1 MTSPETR
8 EPERRAA
15 FDPST
20 PSPARMYD
28 YYLGGKNH
36 FPSDREAAEQAMA
49 VVPHARDVAWAN
61 RHFLVRAVRAMAQ
74 AGIKQFIDLGTGYP
88 TSPNVH
94 EIARE
99 TSPDARAVYVDH
111 DPVVSRHNMAFLSND
126 PLVSAIDADIRD
138 PDAILTHPDVTG
150 LIDFR
155 RPVGVLFVAVLHFV
169 TDAEGPRE
177 IVGAFRDRLSP
188 RSALA
193 VSHITSDGTPPE
205 VRTAIED
212 AYTDAA
218 APSVFRT
225 EAEIAALFGGWPLL
239 APGLVDVS
247 KWRPELHTSQVTST
261 LRFVGGVAQRGR
273 GWLPW
278 WLRRT
283 R

>member
-1 MTSPETR
+1 
-8 EPERRAA
+8 
-15 FDPST
+15 
-20 PSPARMYD
+20 MYD

-49 VVPHARDVAWAN
+49 VVPHAQAVAWAN
-61 RHFLVRAVRAMAQ
+61 RHFLVRAVRTMAQ

-94 EIARE
+94 EIARD
-99 TSPDARAVYVDH
+99 TSPYARVVYVDN
-111 DPVVSRHNMAFLSND
+111 DPVVSRHNMAFLSHD
-126 PLVSAIDADIRD
+126 PNINALDGDIRD

-177 IVGAFRDRLSP
+177 IVAAFCDRLSP
-188 RSALA
+188 RSAVAL
-193 VSHITSDGTPPE
+193 SHITSDGTPAE
-205 VRTAIED
+205 VRSAIED

-225 EAEIAALFGGWPLL
+225 ETEIAALFGGWPLL
-239 APGLVDVS
+239 EPGLVDVC
-247 KWRPELHTSQVTST
+247 KWRPEPNTSQVTST
-261 LRFVGGVAQRGR
+261 LRFVGGVAQRKR
-273 GWLPW
+273 GLVPW
-278 WLRRT
+278 RLRRT